1 MYVCVYVCVGG
12 GAKAWDKTRTSA
24 RLCAKNAGGSLCA
37 RGGVFAG
44 HYGMYQ
50 SMASFTFNISVPYVE
65 IGWNSSFSL
74 YFCIMKVYANFV
86 KFPAIQYVYMYT
98 VTYAVK
104 LCAYALPA

>member
-1 MYVCVYVCVGG
+1 MGLRRG
-12 GAKAWDKTRTSA
+12 IKTRTSA
-24 RLCAKNAGGSLCA
+24 RLCAKNAGGGGGLCA

-86 KFPAIQYVYMYT
+86 KFCKFPAIQYVYMYT
-98 VTYAVK
+98 VMYTVK
-104 LCAYALPA
+104 LCAYASPA